1 MKTVFKKHL
10 LGAFAGCSGVIMLAA
25 APSAMALGTFP
36 TTGTCAMLVSHGSPE
51 GATVPIQIGYSSL
64 ATIDFSAG
72 TMQKETTKL
81 TYSATGPTV
90 TANTAATKSL
100 TVAAGSFGS
109 SSRVVTVNN
118 NFPNPDDTF
127 NLIAV
132 NGGNTLLVQGI
143 SNPSHGVCQF

>member
-10 LGAFAGCSGVIMLAA
+10 LGAFAGCSGVIMLVA
-25 APSAMALGTFP
+25 APSVMALGTFP

-90 TANTAATKSL
+90 TAITSATKSF

-109 SSRVVTVNN
+109 SSRVVIVNN
-118 NFPNPDDTF
+118 SPNLNDNY